1 MGLGLYPECIGGV
14 LLEGEGCCLHPCV
27 LPTRNQVTHVQKTE
41 PGIVFLTLTAHPW
54 SCSLVLCGA
63 RMAGC
68 QHNPPPPPFITHI
81 WLLPRI
87 QDPGITVLFTRQNAG
102 ALHPTPTTSIPQ
114 PPSQATGL
122 KRGGCCCTSAR
133 QRYWSGRVQVCE
145 QPERNPALP

>member
-102 ALHPTPTTSIPQ
+102 ALHPTPTTSIPSHGTKARWVLLHQ
-114 PPSQATGL
+114 CQAAILVGKGPGL
-122 KRGGCCCTSAR
+122 
-133 QRYWSGRVQVCE
+133 
-145 QPERNPALP
+145 